1 MTTLGLEI
9 KRVADGIL
17 DDPPWYG
24 SVVTAFF
31 VISLA
36 VNLLVTALIVYKIIV
51 VYNDIRVFS
60 TRNVQTNHD
69 AYGNG
74 RRDLYPVLSILIES
88 GLMTFVGQ
96 LVQSIMYTT
105 TIPGFPLVS
114 GPVVMLYVRASR
126 LLILCRNFIYFTG
139 DFDDNRPCAC
149 RDGHY
154 LRS

>member
-96 LVQSIMYTT
+96 LTQSIMFKSASDA
-105 TIPGFPLVS
+105 FPLVAGS
-114 GPVVMLYVRASR
+114 VVMLYVRASCR
-126 LLILCRNFIYFTG
+126 LSF
-139 DFDDNRPCAC
+139 
-149 RDGHY
+149 
-154 LRS
+154 